1 MAREGTQVVRSWAH
15 PRRSAD
21 ATEPEDGSP
30 LYIWS
35 HRHAVDQLGV
45 DAGRC
50 DPRYRREED
59 MIDIGGY
66 KTGLAER
73 GFDGFFA
80 EIGRAFD
87 PLVVHLR
94 ERIECAVILHRERQ
108 MTSANTDRAMQPLEA
123 SVAFVAPVPF
133 FPKRRGNHFLRIVVL
148 R

>member
-1 MAREGTQVVRSWAH
+1 MARERAQIVGGSCEAGC
-15 PRRSAD
+15 SAD

-50 DPRYRREED
+50 DPRNRREED

-80 EIGRAFD
+80 KFGRAFD

-94 ERIECAVILHRERQ
+94 ERIECAR
-108 MTSANTDRAMQPLEA
+108 
-123 SVAFVAPVPF
+123 
-133 FPKRRGNHFLRIVVL
+133 
-148 R
+148 